1 LIDHVHGGGLELEQ
15 DPGGDRADRA
25 PAADDEDAFVVDD
38 RGDRAACALDIDVEQ
53 GNVAS
58 RDDLLEALDVRRE
71 HAISA
76 PFDVEARREPSDI
89 LTFRER
95 PPSLRVDDVS
105 LRRMG
110 QNFADS
116 ITLVDQVSRVI
127 MYLVENEP
135 NVLPKD
141 TDEEQL
147 DAARTVTA

>member
-1 LIDHVHGGGLELEQ
+1 
-15 DPGGDRADRA
+15 
-25 PAADDEDAFVVDD
+25 
-38 RGDRAACALDIDVEQ
+38 
-53 GNVAS
+53 
-58 RDDLLEALDVRRE
+58 
-71 HAISA
+71 
-76 PFDVEARREPSDI
+76 
-89 LTFRER
+89 
-95 PPSLRVDDVS
+95 
-105 LRRMG
+105 MG